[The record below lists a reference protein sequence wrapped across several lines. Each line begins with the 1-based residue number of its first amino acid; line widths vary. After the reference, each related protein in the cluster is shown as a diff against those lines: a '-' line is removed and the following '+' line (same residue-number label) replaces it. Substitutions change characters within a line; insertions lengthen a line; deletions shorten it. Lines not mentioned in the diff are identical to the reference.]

1 MQMFWACFMHR
12 SDIFVF
18 WQKKRKIIHF
28 SAFPVLIYYTNNN
41 KVEKIVI
48 NYDLMVYG
56 REFKNQLHGN

>member
-1 MQMFWACFMHR
+1 MQMFWACFIDLIYMF
-12 SDIFVF
+12 SG
-18 WQKKRKIIHF
+18 KKLRKIIHF
-28 SAFPVLIYYTNNN
+28 SAFPVLMYYTNNN

>member
-1 MQMFWACFMHR
+1 M
-12 SDIFVF
+12 
-18 WQKKRKIIHF
+18 IHF
-28 SAFPVLIYYTNNN
+28 SAFPVLMYYTNNN

>member
-1 MQMFWACFMHR
+1 MQMFWARFIDLIYMF
-12 SDIFVF
+12 SGT
-18 WQKKRKIIHF
+18 KKRKIIHF
-28 SAFPVLIYYTNNN
+28 SAFLVLTYYTNNN